1 MNIENCIEQIEKKIA
16 IINGELKEV
25 CERLATLEA
34 DVRWIRWGI
43 ITIASGILAM
53 LFKLFVQ

>member
-1 MNIENCIEQIEKKIA
+1 MKVEDWAERIEKKIA

-43 ITIASGILAM
+43 VTIATGVIAVLA
-53 LFKLFVQ
+53 KLFLP